1 LKVRKSTRNA
11 TNAASTLRPE
21 IHQIHWFQNIF
32 FLRTNNFEE
41 YSGMNIILRNK
52 YFNIL
57 KQHAITDISY
67 F

>member
-1 LKVRKSTRNA
+1 MQQMQLALWDQKFIKF
-11 TNAASTLRPE
+11 
-21 IHQIHWFQNIF
+21 IGFKIFF

-41 YSGMNIILRNK
+41 YSGMNVILRNK